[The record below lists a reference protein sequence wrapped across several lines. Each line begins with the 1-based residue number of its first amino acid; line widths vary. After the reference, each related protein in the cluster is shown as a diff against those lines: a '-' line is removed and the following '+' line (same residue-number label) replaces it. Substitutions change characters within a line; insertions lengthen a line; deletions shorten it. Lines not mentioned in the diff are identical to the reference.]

1 MFRDSRPRF
10 LSLAFKSAL
19 KIIVHGLELSDYF
32 FRNEIKDLANQIVVV
47 LEAAF
52 ISLIAI

>member
-32 FRNEIKDLANQIVVV
+32 FGNEIKDLANQIVVV